1 MKKSRII
8 WCLFLMVLLSM
19 PTKKLEAQSPCPLVS
34 GITLLSVTEHT
45 AEITWTAGGNET
57 QWLYLVVEGDST
69 CPSVSDDAWVLTT
82 SDTLHLDSLSEGR
95 FYRIWIKADCGNGLM
110 SNVNHVDLALGRLH
124 LTF

>member
-1 MKKSRII
+1 MKKSCII
-8 WCLFLMVLLSM
+8 GCLLLMAALSM
-19 PTKKLEAQSPCPLVS
+19 QTGKLEAQSPCPPVN
-34 GITLLSVTEHT
+34 GITLSSVTEHT

-69 CPSVSDDAWVLTT
+69 SPSVSDDAWVLTT

>member
-1 MKKSRII
+1 MTALSLQTQK
-8 WCLFLMVLLSM
+8 LQAQFL
-19 PTKKLEAQSPCPLVS
+19 CPPVS
-34 GITLLSVTEHT
+34 GITLSSVTEHT

-69 CPSVSDDAWVLTT
+69 SPSVSDDAWVLTT

-110 SNVNHVDLALGRLH
+110 SNANLLI
-124 LTF
+124 

>member
-34 GITLLSVTEHT
+34 GITLSSVTEYT
-45 AEITWTAGGNET
+45 VEITWTAGGNET

-69 CPSVSDDAWVLTT
+69 SPSVSDDAWVLTT
-82 SDTLHLDSLSEGR
+82 SDTLYLDSFSEGR
-95 FYRIWIKADCGNGLM
+95 LRREEVKNRISFYKM
-110 SNVNHVDLALGRLH
+110 
-124 LTF
+124 